1 MKVIAI
7 SVAIALLAGGAHA
20 DPVSVKTPKA
30 DASAAE
36 AAAYV
41 AALDKAVKRVCQEA
55 AGPVIGLAFYSY
67 LACLK
72 DTRLDVSKQD
82 PTGLYAGR
90 DSIGGAV
97 VAAR

>member
-7 SVAIALLAGGAHA
+7 SSAIALLAGAAHA

-41 AALDKAVKRVCQEA
+41 ADLDKAVRHVCREA
-55 AGPVIGLAFYSY
+55 AAPVVGLAFYSY

-72 DTRLDVSKQD
+72 NTRLEVGKQD
-82 PTGLYAGR
+82 PTGLYAGG
-90 DSIGGAV
+90 DSVGGTV